1 MPQLSW
7 GLALHK
13 VTSNGVHS
21 ERAGTGLFKRGSAE
35 EAKKEGGVGVLSP
48 GRRRSRDTALSLSD
62 LSRAWDLR
70 REGQL
75 LRLAKGNKLA

>member
-1 MPQLSW
+1 MGSTLR
-7 GLALHK
+7 GLGL
-13 VTSNGVHS
+13 VC
-21 ERAGTGLFKRGSAE
+21 LFKRGSAE
-35 EAKKEGGVGVLSP
+35 EAMKEGGVGVLSP